1 MKHTDDMKKAKDFI
15 NRTDDK
21 HLIHQEMPD
30 GYMEATTFSILP
42 GIYLVF
48 NDIHTQS
55 IPINE
60 FSKSRE
66 FLIINYC
73 IAGRCEFRI
82 DENNYSYL
90 NPGMMNISAKMVDEQ
105 FYYPSLCYKGFE
117 IYVLPNYFT
126 EQTIYT
132 LRLFHIDIKNCISHY
147 AKEAVFYVPDS
158 ILPLWDAIEKHC
170 TADNIGQLRLL
181 VLQILKHIWDTRP
194 ANMPHILYLTKVQTS
209 LAKKLHDMLMQDLSQ
224 HISIHS
230 ISQTL
235 RVSETSLKRYFFC
248 VYGMNV
254 SSYMNEMRMK
264 YAAEL
269 LAKSN
274 QNISD
279 IAKACGYVNQGRFAC
294 IFRKFYGVK
303 PLDYRRNSKLQEI
316 SPSNKASSVSDN
328 IK

>member
-21 HLIHQEMPD
+21 HVIHQEMPD
-30 GYMEATTFSILP
+30 GY
-42 GIYLVF
+42 
-48 NDIHTQS
+48 
-55 IPINE
+55 
-60 FSKSRE
+60 
-66 FLIINYC
+66 
-73 IAGRCEFRI
+73 
-82 DENNYSYL
+82 
-90 NPGMMNISAKMVDEQ
+90 
-105 FYYPSLCYKGFE
+105 
-117 IYVLPNYFT
+117 
-126 EQTIYT
+126 
-132 LRLFHIDIKNCISHY
+132 
-147 AKEAVFYVPDS
+147 
-158 ILPLWDAIEKHC
+158 
-170 TADNIGQLRLL
+170 ADNIGQLRLL

-230 ISQTL
+230 IPQTL

-279 IAKACGYVNQGRFAC
+279 IAKSCGYVNQGRFAC
-294 IFRKFYGVK
+294 IFRKFYGAK
-303 PLDYRRNSKLQEI
+303 PLDYRRNSKL
-316 SPSNKASSVSDN
+316 KFMDCT
-328 IK
+328 K